1 MKSLRLLLL
10 IAASLTLVGAAQAQI
25 TVTLGIKQRFHI
37 LHEPVIATAVVTNLT
52 GRDITL
58 ADTPQFQW
66 FGFRITAPDDQMVAP
81 RDLHYKL
88 PPLSVKAGETV
99 KRSVNL
105 TQLYELGDV
114 GTYRI
119 QATIYFDGLDK
130 FFASKPTHIEI
141 NNGQVIWRR
150 VAGVPE
156 GQPGAG
162 QMRVFTLLAH
172 QRGEVKTLYVRV
184 ESQDD
189 GTIFCTFPA
198 GRLLDGVPP
207 QAEFDSGNN
216 LHILQLIG
224 NRAYVL
230 TKVSANGEFGGQT
243 NYAAPKTRPTF
254 RRLADGTLQ
263 IIGGRKEETLAQNP
277 NAAGPPPKLS
287 DRPVGLPSN

>member
-10 IAASLTLVGAAQAQI
+10 AAASLALVTTARAQI
-25 TVTLGIKQRFHI
+25 SVDIGIKQRFFI
-37 LHEPVIATAVVTNLT
+37 LHEPVIATAIVTNRT

-58 ADTPQFQW
+58 SDTQQFQW
-66 FGFRITAPDDQMVAP
+66 FGFRITAPDNQMVAP
-81 RDLHYKL
+81 RDLHYQL
-88 PPLSVKAGETV
+88 APLSVKAGETV

-141 NNGQVIWRR
+141 NNGQVVWRR
-150 VAGVPE
+150 VAGVPD

-162 QMRVFTLLAH
+162 GMRVFTLLAH

-184 ESQDD
+184 ENQED
-189 GTIFCTFPA
+189 GSIYCTFPV
-198 GRLLDGVPP
+198 GRLLDGVSPT
-207 QAEFDSGNN
+207 AEFDAENN
-216 LHILQLIG
+216 LHILQLVG

-230 TKVSANGEFGGQT
+230 TKVSPNGEFGGQT
-243 NYAAPKTRPTF
+243 NYSAPKTRPTF

-263 IIGGRKEETLAQNP
+263 IIGGRKEEALAQNP
-277 NAAGPPPKLS
+277 NAEPPPKLS
-287 DRPVGLPSN
+287 DRPPGLPAN